1 MRQKTSDLRQLYAST
16 IIHIRSGRAISRSS
30 LAQTLGIS
38 ASTVGIYVDQLLAT
52 GHLNETGLDHGGMGR
67 PKRKLEV
74 QASPGWFAGIEFTAD
89 RIQLTGVD
97 FSGQAM
103 ATEKIPLFAS
113 TSAAEIQEMIS
124 QSLKRWVS
132 SQPLRL
138 LGIGVGAP
146 GLVDS
151 ANGICLRFDFI
162 PDWKNVPLGE
172 ILYHRFGVP
181 VVVENNLRA
190 IAMSERWFGSH
201 RKEKDYLIVAARS
214 GFGVANVQAGQL
226 MHGAHHAAGEIGL
239 WPWPLAGDDTGQA
252 LHHSLSAPMAYR
264 RLAGLSETA
273 PVPQDLY
280 TALFSL
286 AEERGPRWDE
296 VAADYGH
303 VMAYMQLLLDP
314 QFCVLHGPL
323 TALGDPFCRAIMKAA
338 LHFAPALN
346 DIPLILNC
354 TQLGDEAG
362 ALGAASLA
370 MEAWMPNHV

>member
-16 IIHIRSGRAISRSS
+16 ILHIRSGRAISRSS

-52 GHLNETGLDHGGMGR
+52 GHLDESGLDHGGMGR
-67 PKRKLEV
+67 PKRKLQV
-74 QASPGWFAGIEFTAD
+74 QASPGWFAGVEFTAD

-97 FSGQAM
+97 FAGRAM
-103 ATEKIPLFAS
+103 VTEKIPLS
-113 TSAAEIQEMIS
+113 VHPSAAEIQDLLS
-124 QSLKRWVS
+124 VALKTRVAN
-132 SQPLRL
+132 QPLRL

-146 GLVDS
+146 GLVDT
-151 ANGICLRFDFI
+151 AKGLCLRFDFI
-162 PDWKNVPLGE
+162 PDWKNIPLGE
-172 ILYHRFGVP
+172 NLYHRFGVP

-201 RKEKDYLIVAARS
+201 RKENDYLIVAARS

-239 WPWPLAGDDTGQA
+239 WPWLLAGNDTGQA

-264 RLAGLSETA
+264 RLAGLSETS
-273 PVPQDLY
+273 PVPRDLY
-280 TALFSL
+280 TALLSL
-286 AEERGPRWDE
+286 AEERGPRWE
-296 VAADYGH
+296 QVTGDYGR
-303 VMAYMQLLLDP
+303 VMACLQLLLDP
-314 QFCVLHGPL
+314 HFSVLHGPL
-323 TALGDPFCRAIMKAA
+323 TALGEPFCQAVMKAA
-338 LHFAPALN
+338 LRIAPALH

-370 MEAWMPNHV
+370 MEAWTPNHI